1 MVMLNQFED
10 MIINTL
16 VQKLNTHGI
25 DIDANTVKKAIMNS
39 PQVVQQ
45 IESILLESNS
55 QEKLEKIKT
64 LIAQATQGGSSK

>member
-1 MVMLNQFED
+1 MLNQFED